1 MSLNHS
7 GEIWRVAT
15 CALLCTL
22 LVVCAAAQQ
31 GAVPGRVADPAADPG
46 VVAAWSELAGNC
58 KAQIPGDNYRKLAI
72 MHTAMFD
79 AVNSIENHY
88 APYKVKATA
97 PTGAS
102 AEAAA
107 VAAAHAALVQVC
119 PGDKA
124 SLDAAYTGFL
134 ARIPNG
140 SGKAAG
146 IVIGE
151 KVAAEIIALRAVD
164 GAEAASKARPHMAA
178 GVHVPAFES
187 LGSRWGSV
195 TPWVLNAASQFR
207 PAPPPQ
213 LSSGEWTR
221 DYNEVKDLGGKKST
235 LRTPEQ
241 TDIARLYSGR
251 LPAIVVRQLAATPG
265 RSLIENARLYALVF
279 IASADVFIAVYD
291 AKYTFN
297 SWRPITAIANGDID
311 GSDRTEGD
319 PDWEPLIGTPLD
331 PEYPCGHCALAGAV
345 GAVLQS
351 EFGTG
356 PVSIVID
363 VPGFFLRKWDS
374 IQKVVDED
382 SAARIYGG
390 VHFRTST
397 VVGQEL
403 GRKIGELA
411 VRQYLKAVR

>member
-7 GEIWRVAT
+7 GEIWRVAA
-15 CALLCTL
+15 CALLCPL
-22 LVVCAAAQQ
+22 LVARATAQQ
-31 GAVPGRVADPAADPG
+31 GAVPSRVADPG
-46 VVAAWSELAGNC
+46 VVAAWSQLAGNC
-58 KAQIPGDNYRKLAI
+58 DEQDRNGNYRKWAI

-79 AVNSIENHY
+79 AVNSIENRY
-88 APYKVKATA
+88 TPYKVKIAA

-107 VAAAHAALVQVC
+107 VAAAHAALVQIC
-119 PGDKA
+119 PDDKA
-124 SLDAAYTGFL
+124 SLDAAYTVFL
-134 ARIPNG
+134 TRLPNG
-140 SGKAAG
+140 SGKDAG
-146 IVIGE
+146 VVIGE
-151 KVAAEIIALRAVD
+151 KVAAEIIALRASD
-164 GAEAASKARPHMAA
+164 GADAAVKARPHLAA

-207 PAPPPQ
+207 PAAPPQ
-213 LSSGEWTR
+213 LSSAEWTR
-221 DYNEVKDLGGKKST
+221 DYNEMKDLGGKKST

-241 TDIARLYSGR
+241 TDIARLYSKN
-251 LPAIVVRQLAATPG
+251 LPAIIVRQLAATPG

-279 IASADVFIAVYD
+279 IADADVFIAVYD

-297 SWRPITAIANGDID
+297 SWRPETAIRNGDID
-311 GSDRTEGD
+311 GNDRTKAD
-319 PDWEPLIGTPLD
+319 PDWESLIGTPKD

-356 PVSIVID
+356 PVPIVID
-363 VPGFFLRKWDS
+363 VPGYFLRKWDS
-374 IQKVVDED
+374 IQQVVDED

-411 VRQYLKAVR
+411 VRQYLKPVR